1 MRSAAAAGLTAK
13 TAEYIF
19 TPAGIPRTGTVRP
32 TTSKT
37 SLAVPSPPQKTTRST
52 PASRNARH
60 AAFVSA
66 ALVDPSGR

>member
-1 MRSAAAAGLTAK
+1 MRSAAAEGLTAK

-19 TPAGIPRTGTVRP
+19 TPAGIPRMGTDRP
-32 TTSKT
+32 TASKT
-37 SLAVPSPPQKTTRST
+37 SRAVPSPPQKTIRST

-66 ALVDPSGR
+66 APVGVPGW